1 MTIANTFDSTLSTLG
16 IARSGGAQSPNVA
29 ASANANATLDQSDF
43 LRLMT
48 AQLNNQDPF
57 EPVDNSQ
64 MVAQMAQFS
73 SLAGISEMN
82 STLKS
87 LAAKLGG
94 TSTTD
99 ALQWVGRNV
108 LTAGDV
114 AFGRTTGGLQGAV
127 ELGEAARNVTV
138 SIAGADGQLLRTINL
153 GPQAAG
159 TTSYE
164 WDGLNAA
171 GEDAGAGPFSIQVSA
186 TGEQGPIA
194 AQSLV
199 WAPVAS
205 VSLSN
210 GEAILNL
217 PGLGQVPA
225 SAVRSIG

>member
-1 MTIANTFDSTLSTLG
+1 MTIANTFDSTLSRLG
-16 IARSGGAQSPNVA
+16 INRSGDSSPQVA

-127 ELGEAARNVTV
+127 ELPEAAGSVMV
-138 SIAGADGQLLRTINL
+138 SIADADGRLLKTIDL
-153 GPQAAG
+153 GAQPAG
-159 TTSYE
+159 TASYE
-164 WDGLNAA
+164 WDGKDAA
-171 GEDAGAGPFSIQVSA
+171 GEDAGAGPFSIQVTA
-186 TGEQGPIA
+186 LGTNGPVA
-194 AQSLV
+194 AQPLV
-199 WAPVAS
+199 WAPVNS
-205 VSLSN
+205 VSVSN